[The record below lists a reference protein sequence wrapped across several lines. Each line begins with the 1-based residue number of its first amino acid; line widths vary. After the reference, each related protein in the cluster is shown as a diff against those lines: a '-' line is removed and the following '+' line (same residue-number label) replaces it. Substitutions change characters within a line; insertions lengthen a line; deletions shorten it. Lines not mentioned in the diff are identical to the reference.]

1 MWRKRNSTVG
11 ENINL
16 FSHYIKQYD
25 GSLKAK
31 IKVNIRFCNNTSRRI
46 SRRKKKKHNS
56 KNTCTSIFTAALFT
70 LAKMWKHITCPS
82 MNG

>member
-46 SRRKKKKHNS
+46 SRRKKKKLLD
-56 KNTCTSIFTAALFT
+56 TSINVILFN
-70 LAKMWKHITCPS
+70 PE
-82 MNG
+82 NNPEG

>member
-46 SRRKKKKHNS
+46 SRRKKKNIIQKIHVPQYS
-56 KNTCTSIFTAALFT
+56 LQHY
-70 LAKMWKHITCPS
+70 LH
-82 MNG
+82 

>member
-1 MWRKRNSTVG
+1 MWRKRNSTVD

-31 IKVNIRFCNNTSRRI
+31 IKVNIRFCNNTSGCI
-46 SRRKKKKHNS
+46 SRRKKKTIQKIHVPQYS
-56 KNTCTSIFTAALFT
+56 LQHY
-70 LAKMWKHITCPS
+70 LH
-82 MNG
+82 